1 MSALSNLPLAR
12 PAAPRA
18 EASAS
23 SSESENQSGRD
34 SDLAELKDMM
44 RTMGERLLVL
54 EKRTD
59 PAPKPTPAK
68 GVDKTKDRT
77 QLELA
82 LAAMASTAGAT
93 PKPRSKPRRD
103 VAELLRK
110 RLASSKAKPPSSAR
124 SFRVARPLSA
134 SSDSGSDSGTEDDGH
149 RSRSSSKSHTLAD
162 ERLAP
167 TLTRRML
174 KNHASALAYV
184 RALTFK
190 RERNFHEARRVAQA
204 IDAFRA
210 EGVPDSAEGMEVLAR
225 TLHGLV
231 MTDKYGDPTLLERF
245 EWEPPEEVVPVSV
258 LRVVMKD
265 AQRQAKYK
273 PKQDRQPQNPRAPNP
288 RANNPQ
294 GAPAQKAGAPGRQ

>member
-1 MSALSNLPLAR
+1 M
-12 PAAPRA
+12 
-18 EASAS
+18 
-23 SSESENQSGRD
+23 
-34 SDLAELKDMM
+34 
-44 RTMGERLLVL
+44 
-54 EKRTD
+54 
-59 PAPKPTPAK
+59 
-68 GVDKTKDRT
+68 
-77 QLELA
+77 
-82 LAAMASTAGAT
+82 
-93 PKPRSKPRRD
+93 
-103 VAELLRK
+103 
-110 RLASSKAKPPSSAR
+110 
-124 SFRVARPLSA
+124 
-134 SSDSGSDSGTEDDGH
+134 
-149 RSRSSSKSHTLAD
+149 
-162 ERLAP
+162 
-167 TLTRRML
+167 
-174 KNHASALAYV
+174 
-184 RALTFK
+184 
-190 RERNFHEARRVAQA
+190 AQA